1 MGVIEAMDY
10 RFENPGQRINVD
22 VKIAESLMSQE
33 RTKEEIENF
42 ENWASVSRERE
53 NIDLVLNNYK
63 QQVNESQ
70 FDKVR

>member
-33 RTKEEIENF
+33 RTKEEIEDF
-42 ENWASVSRERE
+42 ENWASISSERE
-53 NIDLVLNNYK
+53 NINLVLNAYK